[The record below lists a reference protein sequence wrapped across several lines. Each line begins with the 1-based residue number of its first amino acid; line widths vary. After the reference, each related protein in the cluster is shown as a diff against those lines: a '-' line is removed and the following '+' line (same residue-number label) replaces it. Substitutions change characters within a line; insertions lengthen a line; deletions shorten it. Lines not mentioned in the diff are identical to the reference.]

1 MAGGTVA
8 ARPGQ
13 RDVSALLPL
22 ALSHPRKALAE
33 ARQVLAR
40 QPGPHEASV
49 AHQAAGIVLR
59 DTGDVQAGVRE
70 LRAALR
76 LARRTGSA
84 EREADVLATLGLAL
98 AFAGRTASGLAA
110 FDRALELSAGAL
122 AGQVLYRRGV
132 GLWTLGRY
140 EEALDD
146 LRRAVT
152 VFQRAADPVW
162 TSRALN
168 LRGALY
174 LAVGSPGRA
183 DADFV
188 AAGRLFAQAGQVY
201 EGIHT
206 VLNRAAAA
214 FAVGDLP
221 AALSF
226 LDEAASRYRPLN
238 VLNPALSIDRCTVLL
253 AAGLVGD
260 ALAEADTAL
269 RDMEQARGR
278 STKKAELLLTAASCA
293 LAAVQ
298 PEDALDRAQ
307 AAYRL
312 FRSQRSA
319 WWQAHARLVLVRAQ
333 YAAGPASGQLL
344 RQAGQAAA
352 ALKALR
358 SSEAAQAHLLAGR
371 VALDLGRR
379 GAARDHLRTAAA
391 SRRRGPALS
400 RASGWLSDALRA
412 EADGDTR
419 RLLAACRRG
428 LEVLDQH
435 RLTLGASELR
445 AQATGHGAEL
455 AGLALRQAARAG
467 RPRQLLAWS
476 ERWRATALAVPAVR
490 PPAQT
495 ELSTDLA
502 VLRQVTSR
510 LERARRQGVPA
521 AGLEREQLRL
531 EAAVRASALRVG
543 AAADTGQGSV
553 SVPELLDQLG
563 TVRLVEIV
571 DVDGLLH
578 VLVCEPGRVRQFRA
592 GPAQDAIRAGD
603 FARFALRRLARGRPQ
618 DDLGSA
624 AAILAAAGPRLQAAL
639 LGPAATE
646 LGDGP
651 VVIVPP
657 GRLHAIPWALLP
669 ALGQR
674 AFSVAPSAAAW
685 LRARAA
691 PAPDHRHVTLAR
703 GPGLGSEGAEVPLI
717 APLYEDVTV
726 LAGAEA
732 TAGRVLGALDGAW
745 LGHVAAHGRFRA
757 ESPLFS
763 SLRMHDGPLTVY
775 DFEQLRRAPYRLI
788 LSSCDSGLQAPAG
801 ADELLGLVS
810 SLLPLGTA
818 GIVAG
823 VVLVNDFAVVPL
835 MVSLHRHL
843 RDGASLAQAMCRVRQ
858 EAAGDPLSE
867 ATAMSL
873 VALGAA

>member
-1 MAGGTVA
+1 VAGPDQADVA
-8 ARPGQ
+8 
-13 RDVSALLPL
+13 ALLPL
-22 ALSHPRKALAE
+22 ALSRPARALAE
-33 ARQVLAR
+33 AREVLAG
-40 QPGPHEASV
+40 QPGPYAASV

-59 DTGDVQAGVRE
+59 DTGDVEAGVRE

-84 EREADVLATLGLAL
+84 DREADVLATLGLAL

-110 FDRALELSAGAL
+110 FDRALELSDGVL
-122 AGQVLYRRGV
+122 TGQVLHRRAV

-140 EEALDD
+140 SEALDD
-146 LRRAVT
+146 LRRAVS
-152 VFQRAADPVW
+152 VLQRAGDPVW
-162 TSRALN
+162 TPRALT
-168 LRGALY
+168 LRGLVY

-188 AAGRLFAQAGQVY
+188 AAGRLYDATSQVY
-201 EGIHT
+201 ESIHT

-214 FAVGDLP
+214 FALGDLP
-221 AALSF
+221 TALSF
-226 LDEAASRYRPLN
+226 LDEAAARYRALN
-238 VLNPALSIDRCTVLL
+238 VPSPALSHERCAVLL

-260 ALAEADTAL
+260 ALAEADAAL
-269 RDMEQARGR
+269 RDIEHVRGR
-278 STKKAELLLTAASCA
+278 STWKAELLLVAASCA
-293 LAAVQ
+293 LAAAEPQ
-298 PEDALDRAQ
+298 GALDRAQ

-319 WWQAHARLVLVRAQ
+319 WWQAHARLVLVRAR

-344 RQAGQAAA
+344 GQAGQAAA
-352 ALKALR
+352 ALETLR

-379 GAARDHLRTAAA
+379 DAADEHLTAAAA

-400 RASGWLSDALRA
+400 RASGWLSEALAADADQDA
-412 EADGDTR
+412 R

-455 AGLALRQAARAG
+455 AALALRYAAGAR
-467 RPRQLLAWS
+467 RPRRLLAWS

-510 LERARRQGVPA
+510 LERARRQGMPA
-521 AGLEREQLRL
+521 GGLEREQLRL
-531 EAAVRASALRVG
+531 EAAVRASALRAG
-543 AAADTGQGSV
+543 AAADTGQGPV
-553 SVPELLDQLG
+553 SVAGLLDQLG
-563 TVRLVEIV
+563 AVRLVEIV

-592 GPAQDAIRAGD
+592 GLAEDAIRAGD
-603 FARFALRRLARGRPQ
+603 FARFALRRLARSRPGG
-618 DDLGSA
+618 DPGSA

-639 LGPAATE
+639 LGPAAAG

-669 ALGQR
+669 ALSPR
-674 AFSVAPSAAAW
+674 PFSVAPSAAAW

-691 PAPDHRHVTLAR
+691 PAPERRHVTLAR

-745 LGHVAAHGRFRA
+745 LGHIAAHGRFRA

-775 DFEQLRRAPYRLI
+775 DFEQLRRAPYRLV

-823 VVLVNDFAVVPL
+823 VVPVNDFAMVPL

-843 RDGASLAQAMCRVRQ
+843 RAGASLAQAMCHVRQ
-858 EAAGDPLSE
+858 EVAGDPLPQ

-873 VALGAA
+873 VTLGAG